1 VQAQNATLERFKNG
15 QLNCLVSTS
24 VAEEGLDLKACQLVA
39 RHSMASNCIHRI
51 ADIIIACACHVH
63 AMCQDCQHADE

>member
-1 VQAQNATLERFKNG
+1 MNAGYLSTYVLQVQNATLDRFKNG

-39 RHSMASNCIHRI
+39 RHRFAGS
-51 ADIIIACACHVH
+51 
-63 AMCQDCQHADE
+63 

>member
-1 VQAQNATLERFKNG
+1 MLTALSSFIQHSAEQVYQTSGCFCKCALQVQNATLERFKNG

-39 RHSMASNCIHRI
+39 RHHSAGS
-51 ADIIIACACHVH
+51 
-63 AMCQDCQHADE
+63 